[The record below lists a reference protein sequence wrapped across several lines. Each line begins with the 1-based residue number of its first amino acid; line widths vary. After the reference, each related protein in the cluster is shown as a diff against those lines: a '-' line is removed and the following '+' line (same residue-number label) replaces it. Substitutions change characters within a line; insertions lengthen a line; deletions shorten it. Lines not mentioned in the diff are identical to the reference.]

1 MKKRKLKRE
10 DRKEKEKRKENKR
23 LRKKE
28 KGVKEEK
35 KEKRNCTKR
44 YDLGVLILKLLG
56 GMK

>member
-1 MKKRKLKRE
+1 MKRG
-10 DRKEKEKRKENKR
+10 RKEKEKRKENKR